1 MTTSSLNSGR
11 AYLFLITAAL
21 LVTPGCATR
30 SADDDLSAAK
40 DPGVAVASS
49 PISLDGLALFD
60 GSSPVSGEEKPAAI
74 TTSPED
80 VAQPAP
86 ATGEPAAKDIASTAD
101 QVVTVTVG
109 DAPATATAV
118 VAEPIPAPAPEPVV
132 AIEKPLY
139 DGPLPYTSEI
149 VDSLVGSRLSVW
161 SSTRNSYTYFI
172 GRTLIAEYQE
182 AGKKLAIRPDDAGAS
197 GLTCAWDMDN
207 QLMFNTQKGAVKDSS
222 KTCDRLTR
230 QLVTALGTV
239 HQPKP
244 TPEELAAAAAA
255 EAAAAAQA
263 AQASAAAHTPAT
275 VKPLAEKLAPVAP
288 LPTVVEIAKSRMT
301 EHNLALWQSKD
312 KTYNFFVGGLLDA
325 EYSPK
330 NETLTISSDG
340 RGASALTCKYDAENS
355 LWVKVDKQ
363 TNIND
368 PEAVCDRL
376 INELTSKLQ
385 R

>member
-1 MTTSSLNSGR
+1 MTTTSSLNTGL
-11 AYLFLITAAL
+11 AYLFLTAAAL

-30 SADDDLSAAK
+30 SAEDDLSATK
-40 DPGVAVASS
+40 DAGVAVASS
-49 PISLDGLALFD
+49 PIPVDGLALSD
-60 GSSPVSGEEKPAAI
+60 GSSPVSGEENPAAI
-74 TTSPED
+74 IASPED
-80 VAQPAP
+80 AAQTAP
-86 ATGEPAAKDIASTAD
+86 ATGEPAANEIASTAD

-118 VAEPIPAPAPEPVV
+118 IVEPIPAPAPEPVV

-139 DGPLPYTSEI
+139 EGPLPYTSEI

-197 GLTCAWDMDN
+197 GLSCAWDMAN
-207 QLMFNTQKGAVKDSS
+207 QLNVDTQKGGNAKEAD

-230 QLVTALGTV
+230 QLVTALGTA

-263 AQASAAAHTPAT
+263 SAAANTPAT
-275 VKPLAEKLAPVAP
+275 VKPMAEKLAPVAP

-340 RGASALTCKYDAENS
+340 RGPSALTCKYDAENS